1 MTGKL
6 TPAGRRL
13 LAGLFEP
20 GPTRVMGVLNVTS
33 DSFSDGGV
41 YLAARSAIAHG
52 RSLAAEGAAIVDV
65 GGESTRPGAARVTE
79 AEELSRVIPV
89 VEALAADGIAVSVDT
104 MRAEVARAG
113 ISAGAIMINDVSGG
127 LADPNML
134 AMVSDAGAG
143 YVAMHW
149 RGHSDTMQANA
160 VYEDVLAEVVAEL
173 ADRRSAARAAG
184 IEHLVLDPGI
194 GFAKEPEHNWELLQG
209 LDAFSALGE
218 PLLIGVSRKR
228 FLGELLSG
236 RPAMER
242 DAATAAVTAWC
253 ARERVWAVRTHEV
266 RGNVDAIAVTERLV
280 RNDRN

>member
-184 IEHLVLDPGI
+184 IEHLVLDPV
-194 GFAKEPEHNWELLQG
+194 LQG